1 MIVRMSRAL
10 VRPGREVYQSRWR
23 DEASLAA
30 FAGPAWR
37 REPVVFPGEEE
48 YLREPLQVTHF
59 AVTAAY
65 PGGR

>member
-23 DEASLAA
+23 DEASLAT

-48 YLREPLQVTHF
+48 CLREPLQVTHF